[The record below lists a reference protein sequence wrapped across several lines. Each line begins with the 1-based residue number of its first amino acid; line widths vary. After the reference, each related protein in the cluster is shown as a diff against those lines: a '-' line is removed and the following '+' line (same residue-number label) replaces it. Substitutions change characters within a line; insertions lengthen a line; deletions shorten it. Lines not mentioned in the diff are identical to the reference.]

1 MAVVALVAL
10 VALVAVAALPPID
23 RALAVPVR
31 PVPGPLKYVFA
42 VTIVPVTAAA
52 VVPPIAVPSIA
63 PPVIATE
70 PAFCVDIV
78 PRPDTWVL
86 EIAIA
91 VLVTLVTWPWA
102 LVTNTGTWDAE
113 P

>member
-23 RALAVPVR
+23 KPLAVPVR
-31 PVPGPLKYVFA
+31 FVPGPLKYVFA
-42 VTIVPVTAAA
+42 VTTVPVTAAA
-52 VVPPIAVPSIA
+52 VVPPMVTASIA
-63 PPVIATE
+63 PPVIATKL
-70 PAFCVDIV
+70 AFCVDIV

-91 VLVTLVTWPWA
+91 VLVTLVTWPWP
-102 LVTNTGTWDAE
+102 LVTNTGTCDAE